1 MAAAKKSTKKTN
13 GAPSDVMGFLNYY
26 LVEKAPFSLPQG
38 VIDFLVKFAPYV
50 ALVLGILGAIGALAL
65 FGLGSILGPFVV
77 LGGGTAA
84 LGSTFLA
91 AIFSGIIAILY
102 IMAYSGLKNRK
113 ISGWNMLFYVETLYI
128 LSDLVSVRIAGAV
141 LSAVVG
147 YYFLF
152 QMRASYKK

>member
-1 MAAAKKSTKKTN
+1 MAAAKKSN

-38 VIDFLVKFAPYV
+38 LVDFLVKVAPWV

-65 FGLGSILGPFVV
+65 FGIGSILGPFVV

-91 AIFSGIIAILY
+91 AVFSGIIAVLY
-102 IMAYSGLKNRK
+102 LMSFTGLKNRK
-113 ISGWNMLFYVETLYI
+113 LSGWNMLFYVETLYI
-128 LSDLVSVRIAGAV
+128 ISDLVSVRIASAV
-141 LSAVVG
+141 LSAVIG
-147 YYFLF
+147 YYVLF
-152 QMRASYKK
+152 QIRSAYKK

>member
-1 MAAAKKSTKKTN
+1 MAAAKKTN

-38 VIDFLVKFAPYV
+38 LVDFLVKVAPV
-50 ALVLGILGAIGALAL
+50 VSLILGILGVVGALAL

-77 LGGGTAA
+77 LGGGAAA

-91 AIFSGIIAILY
+91 AIFSGIIAIMY

-113 ISGWNMLFYVETLYI
+113 MSGWNLLFYIETLYVV
-128 LSDLVSVRIAGAV
+128 SDLVNVRIASAV
-141 LSAVVG
+141 LSAVIG

-152 QMRASYKK
+152 QMRAAYKK

>member
-1 MAAAKKSTKKTN
+1 MAAAKKTN

-38 VIDFLVKFAPYV
+38 VIDFLVRFAPIV
-50 ALVLGILGAIGALAL
+50 SLVLGVLGAIGALAL
-65 FGLGSILGPFVV
+65 FGLGTVLGPFVV
-77 LGGGTAA
+77 LGGGASA

-91 AIFSGIIAILY
+91 AIFSGVIAVLY
-102 IMAYSGLKNRK
+102 IMAYSGLKARK

-128 LSDLVSVRIAGAV
+128 LSDLVSVRIG
-141 LSAVVG
+141 SAVISAVIG

-152 QMRASYKK
+152 QMRAAYKK

>member
-1 MAAAKKSTKKTN
+1 MAAAKKTN

-26 LVEKAPFSLPQG
+26 LVEKAPFALPKG
-38 VIDFLVKFAPYV
+38 VVDFIVKFAPIV
-50 ALVLGILGAIGALAL
+50 AIILGVLGAVGALAL

-77 LGGGTAA
+77 LGGGVAA

-91 AIFSGIIAILY
+91 AIFSGIIGVLY
-102 IMAYSGLKNRK
+102 LMAYSGLKARK
-113 ISGWNMLFYVETLYI
+113 LSGWNMLFYVQTLYI
-128 LSDLVSVRIAGAV
+128 ISDLVSVRIASAV

-152 QMRASYKK
+152 QIRAAYKK